1 MRYATITYRRVHNL
15 GKYETE
21 TLEVQA
27 EVNADD
33 DPAAV
38 YDAVKAF
45 VHQQLGIE
53 PPLPIE
59 ATELY

>member
-1 MRYATITYRRVHNL
+1 MKITTITYRRVLNL

-27 EVNADD
+27 EIEEGD
-33 DPAAV
+33 DPAV
-38 YDAVKAF
+38 VFEEVKAF

-53 PPLPIE
+53 PRPPIE
-59 ATELY
+59 QSALY